1 MSEETLDYY
10 TQMIKK
16 AINEHKENKTSDL
29 KILENCKYMLPC
41 GWCEKRNML
50 CVEIGGKL

>member
-1 MSEETLDYY
+1 MSEEALDYY

-50 CVEIGGKL
+50 CVEIRGN